1 MAERPDQDMNP
12 VPEII
17 LIAALAE
24 GNRVIGD
31 RGQIPWHLPADLKRF
46 RQLTTGH
53 PVIMGRHTWEQSLN
67 RRVLPQRWN
76 VVVSSTLSAS
86 DCPDLSSQ
94 TGGDSQT
101 RWDLVRSL
109 PAAFVLVQHEP
120 QIYIIGGASIYEQTF
135 HLAHRLELTIVE
147 GHYEGDAVFPDYRP
161 LIGQRFQQVG
171 CDRHPGL
178 RFETYRLHPTAICI

>member
-1 MAERPDQDMNP
+1 MAERLDQDMNP
-12 VPEII
+12 VPQII

-24 GNRVIGD
+24 ANRVIGD

-53 PVIMGRHTWEQSLN
+53 PVIMGRQTWEQSLN

-76 VVVSSTLSAS
+76 VVVSSTLAVS
-86 DCPDLSSQ
+86 DCPQVTHSEAGQ
-94 TGGDSQT
+94 QT

-109 PAAFVLVQHEP
+109 PATFALVQHEP
-120 QIYIIGGASIYEQTF
+120 QIYIIGGASIYEQTL

-147 GHYEGDAVFPDYRP
+147 GHYEGDAVFPDYQP
-161 LIGQRFQQVG
+161 LIGQRFQRVG
-171 CDRHPGL
+171 CDRHPGF
-178 RFETYRLHPTAICI
+178 RFETYRIHPTTTCI